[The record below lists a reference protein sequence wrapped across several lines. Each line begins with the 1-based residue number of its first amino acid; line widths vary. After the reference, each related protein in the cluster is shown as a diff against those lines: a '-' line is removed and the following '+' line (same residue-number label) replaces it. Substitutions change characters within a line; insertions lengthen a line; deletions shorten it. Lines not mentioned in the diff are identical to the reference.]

1 MNNRIKKIILF
12 PFLCLIGLV
21 MVLGQLNI
29 LSLRPLPVLIVS
41 KELFAEEGRVSIS
54 VKPLSEAESEQY
66 LKSDVLNL
74 GYKPIQIT
82 IENQSPDPYLIH
94 AESISLPSIDS
105 NVIAKATQKGSL
117 PTSIGLKVAGF
128 IFWPFCIPSGMH
140 GIKTLQNYQKIQK
153 DLWVKSVKEEII
165 PPYTTMN
172 RVFFVKTEDF
182 KDSFYVTLINQETL
196 ESKVFAISRLKEK
209 ASPVLDPL
217 VLPEEN
223 HYLTHE
229 K

>member
-1 MNNRIKKIILF
+1 
-12 PFLCLIGLV
+12 
-21 MVLGQLNI
+21 MVLGQLNV
-29 LSLRPLPVLIVS
+29 LPLRPMPTLIVS
-41 KELFAEEGRVSIS
+41 KELFADKERVSIS
-54 VKPLSEAESEQY
+54 IKPLSVAESEKY
-66 LKSDVLNL
+66 LKSDIFDL

-82 IENQSPDPYLIH
+82 VENQSPDPYLINE
-94 AESISLPSIDS
+94 ESISLPSINS
-105 NVIAKATQKGSL
+105 KEIAKATKRSSL

-128 IFWPFCIPSGMH
+128 IFWPFSIASGMH
-140 GIKTLQNYQKIQK
+140 GIKTLQNYQRIQK

-182 KDSFYVTLINQETL
+182 KDCFYVTLTNQETL
-196 ESKVFAISRLKEK
+196 ESKVFPISHLKEE
-209 ASPVLDPL
+209 ATPTIDPIPM
-217 VLPEEN
+217 PEEN